1 MNICYIIGTVS
12 EIKMSEKWQRAFLRA
27 FLAFKFAGVVFSSY
41 LCIVNRWSSESH
53 QVHLNGRV
61 ATEKDEV
68 NRKTGGKRRTDVDR
82 RTTQKLNLKKGI

>member
-1 MNICYIIGTVS
+1 MLAQFKKIG
-12 EIKMSEKWQRAFLRA
+12 
-27 FLAFKFAGVVFSSY
+27 Y
-41 LCIVNRWSSESH
+41 LCTVNRWNSESH

-68 NRKTGGKRRTDVDR
+68 IRKTGGKRRTDVDR